1 VRYLFPVVLVVTA
14 LALGFYA
21 YLGGLRTPTVALES
35 TTSPT
40 LLAGQAYAGNV
51 QGQRFGELFRGAKT
65 MQESG
70 RLGSG
75 LALANIYYNNPE
87 TTHDTIRAFIGL
99 AVADTARALPAGW
112 RYRTVPAGQRIMRA
126 SIKGASFLLAP
137 DKLYPAAT
145 EAIKAQKLTQRGNF
159 YLERFGT
166 DEISEMWIGVK

>member
-1 VRYLFPVVLVVTA
+1 VRYLFPIVLIVTA
-14 LALGFYA
+14 VALSFYA
-21 YLGGLRTPTVALES
+21 YLGGLRTATAALE
-35 TTSPT
+35 TTRTPT
-40 LLAGQAYAGNV
+40 LLAGQVYAGKV
-51 QGQRFGELFRGAKT
+51 QGKRFGELFREAKT
-65 MQESG
+65 TQESG

-87 TTHDTIRAFIGL
+87 VAHDTVNAFIGL
-99 AVADTARALPAGW
+99 AVADTARPLPTGW
-112 RYRTVPAGQRIMRA
+112 HYRVVPAGQRLRRA
-126 SIKGASFLLAP
+126 QVKGVSFLLAP